1 MPFGS
6 SQTKLN
12 ALISGQ
18 TKLNVSGFEQTELN
32 AFSLER
38 DCKGPKSGP

>member
-12 ALISGQ
+12 ALSLGQ